1 MTDIRTVQELQIRH
15 DVSTTM
21 IQANQQASSLSA
33 RKQAFESEF
42 SEWITA
48 QNAWVETHV
57 VPGEDLRP
65 W

>member
-1 MTDIRTVQELQIRH
+1 MTDIRTVQELQDRR
-15 DVSTTM
+15 DVNTAM
-21 IQANQQASSLSA
+21 MQANQQTCSLSA
-33 RKQAFESEF
+33 CQQAFESEF

-48 QNAWVETHV
+48 QNAWIENHG